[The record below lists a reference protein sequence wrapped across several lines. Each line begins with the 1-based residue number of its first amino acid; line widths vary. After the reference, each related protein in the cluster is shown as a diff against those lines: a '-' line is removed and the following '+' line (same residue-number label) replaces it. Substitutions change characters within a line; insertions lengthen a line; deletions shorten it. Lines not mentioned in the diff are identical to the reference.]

1 MNLNYVYTLNFWPSI
16 LMVVLMITLSV
27 FSGRRRSVPG
37 ATPLMITSLFAT
49 AYAAGSLLETASL
62 DLATKIFWYS
72 FQAVIQF
79 LLRVVNR

>member
-1 MNLNYVYTLNFWPSI
+1 
-16 LMVVLMITLSV
+16 
-27 FSGRRRSVPG
+27 
-37 ATPLMITSLFAT
+37 MITSLFAT

>member
-1 MNLNYVYTLNFWPSI
+1 MWSKASSSQHLHLAHTCAGGLW
-16 LMVVLMITLSV
+16 
-27 FSGRRRSVPG
+27 RSVPG